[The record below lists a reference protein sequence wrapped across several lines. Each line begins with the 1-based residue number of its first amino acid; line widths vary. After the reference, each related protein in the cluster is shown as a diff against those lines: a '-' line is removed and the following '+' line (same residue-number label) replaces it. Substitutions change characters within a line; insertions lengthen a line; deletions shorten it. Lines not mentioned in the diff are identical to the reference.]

1 MQANSNAITSTVS
14 PSVSEHMGRPIRWQA
29 FVGAWQADWRERRR
43 DWRVALVLALGLGLA
58 ACAAL
63 LASLDLDRTRS
74 ARAVAAAAEAQ
85 RWVGQGSKNPHSA
98 AHYGV
103 YAFKP
108 LPTLAAIDPGVEHY
122 VGSSV
127 WLEAHKQNDMVYRPA
142 ADSAGA
148 DRQFRLSPALVLQV
162 LAPAAMIFLGFGMFA
177 AERERGM
184 LPALRLNGASL
195 GAIAAARGAVL
206 LCLALTMSL
215 PAIVAIAALKWHAG
229 GAEPVADPGLR
240 ALLFAAGYLV
250 YLTIWA
256 ALITAASAFAA
267 TMRASLALLVTLWT
281 ALTLVL
287 PRAAVELAQSAAPL
301 PSTQAFRQAIDEELG
316 MPDDPAEAERHKQ
329 QLLQQ
334 YGVKDVAD
342 LPVNWAGI
350 NQLRSEAHGNA
361 VFDRHYDPLFAAM
374 ARQDQA
380 MALAGW
386 LSPTVAIG
394 ALSSRLAASDS
405 ASHVEFI
412 RAAEDHRRLM
422 QNLLNSDLARNPDRN
437 GVKYQANEAL
447 WRSIPPL
454 TFGYGALDLREAFT
468 RWWLPLLATLTASV
482 VLAAAALRRLRI
494 GSVK

>member
-1 MQANSNAITSTVS
+1 MQANSNAITLTVS
-14 PSVSEHMGRPIRWQA
+14 RPAPERAWRQA
-29 FVGAWQADWRERRR
+29 FVGAWLADWRERRR
-43 DWRVALVLALGLGLA
+43 DWRVALVLVLGLALA

-74 ARAVAAAAEAQ
+74 ARAVAAEAEAQ
-85 RWVGQGSKNPHSA
+85 RWIHQGSKNPHSA

-108 LPTLAAIDPGVEHY
+108 LPTLAALDPGVEHH
-122 VGSSV
+122 VGSSL

-184 LPALRLNGASL
+184 LPALRLNGAPL

-206 LCLALTMSL
+206 LCLGVTLAL
-215 PAIVAIAALKWHAG
+215 PAILAIAILKWQAG
-229 GAEPVADPGLR
+229 GAEPVADPVLR
-240 ALLFAAGYLV
+240 AVLFGGAYLV
-250 YLTIWA
+250 YLGIWA
-256 ALITAASAFAA
+256 ALITAASAYAA

-301 PSTQAFRQAIDEELG
+301 PSTQAFRQALEEELG

-329 QLLQQ
+329 QLLAQ
-334 YGVKDVAD
+334 YGVDQVAD
-342 LPVNWAGI
+342 LPVNWSGI
-350 NQLRSEAHGNA
+350 SQLRSEAHGDE
-361 VFDRHYDPLFAAM
+361 VFDRHYGPLFAAM
-374 ARQDQA
+374 ARQDRA

-386 LSPTVAIG
+386 LSPTAAIAG
-394 ALSSRLAASDS
+394 LSSRLAASDS
-405 ASHVEFI
+405 ASHIEFVQ
-412 RAAEDHRRLM
+412 AAEAQRRLM
-422 QNLLNSDLARNPDRN
+422 QKLLNSDLARHPDRD
-437 GVKYQANEAL
+437 GVKYQAGEAL

-454 TFGYGALDLREAFT
+454 VFVYRALDAGELALR
-468 RWWLPLLATLTASV
+468 WLLPLLATLGASLL
-482 VLAAAALRRLRI
+482 LAGAALRRLRT

>member
-1 MQANSNAITSTVS
+1 MRNSVW
-14 PSVSEHMGRPIRWQA
+14 RPA
-29 FVGAWQADWRERRR
+29 FIGAWQADWRERRR
-43 DWRVALVLALGLGLA
+43 DWRVVLVLALGLTLA

-74 ARAVAAAAEAQ
+74 ARAVAAAAEAE
-85 RWVGQGSKNPHSA
+85 RWVHQGSKNPHSA

-108 LPTLAAIDPGVEHY
+108 LPTLAAIDPGVEQY
-122 VGSSV
+122 VGSSI

-177 AERERGM
+177 GERERGM
-184 LPALRLNGASL
+184 LPALRLNGAPL

-215 PAIVAIAALKWHAG
+215 PGIVAIVALKWHAG
-229 GAEPVADPGLR
+229 GGEPVADPGLR
-240 ALLFAAGYLV
+240 ALLFAGGYFV

-256 ALITAASAFAA
+256 ALITAASAYAA
-267 TMRASLALLVTLWT
+267 TLRASLALLVTLWT

-301 PSTQAFRQAIDEELG
+301 PSAQAFRQALDEELG
-316 MPDDPAEAERHKQ
+316 MPDDPLDAERHKQ
-329 QLLQQ
+329 QLFKQ
-334 YGVKDVAD
+334 YGVDKVAD
-342 LPVNWAGI
+342 LPVNWSGI
-350 NQLRSEAHGNA
+350 SQLRSEAHGDE
-361 VFDRHYDPLFAAM
+361 VFDRHYGPLFAAM
-374 ARQDQA
+374 ASQDRA
-380 MALAGW
+380 MALASW
-386 LSPTVAIG
+386 LSPAAAIAG
-394 ALSSRLAASDS
+394 LSSRLAASDS
-405 ASHVEFI
+405 ASHVEFL
-412 RAAEDHRRLM
+412 RAAETHRRLM
-422 QNLLNSDLARNPDRN
+422 QNLLNSDLARHPDRD

-454 TFGYGALDLREAFT
+454 RFNYGALEARDVALR
-468 RWWLPLLATLTASV
+468 WVLPLFTLLMVSIG
-482 VLAAAALRRLRI
+482 LAAASLRRLRI

>member
-1 MQANSNAITSTVS
+1 MQANLNAITSTAS
-14 PSVSEHMGRPIRWQA
+14 RPAPERAWRQA
-29 FVGAWQADWRERRR
+29 FVGAWLADWRERRR
-43 DWRVALVLALGLGLA
+43 DWRVALVLGLGLALA

-63 LASLDLDRTRS
+63 LASLDLERTRA
-74 ARAVAAAAEAQ
+74 ARAVAADAEAQ
-85 RWVGQGSKNPHSA
+85 RWIHQGSKNPHSA

-122 VGSSV
+122 VGSSL

-184 LPALRLNGASL
+184 LPALRLNGAPL

-206 LCLALTMSL
+206 LCLGVTLSL
-215 PAIVAIAALKWHAG
+215 PAIVAIAVLKWQAG

-240 ALLFAAGYLV
+240 TLLFAGGYLV
-250 YLTIWA
+250 YLGSWA
-256 ALITAASAFAA
+256 ALISAVSAWAS
-267 TMRASLALLVTLWT
+267 TLRASLALLVALW
-281 ALTLVL
+281 AVLTLVI

-301 PSTQAFRQAIDEELG
+301 PSTQAFRAALEEELG
-316 MPDDPAEAERHKQ
+316 MPDDPAEAERHKR

-334 YGVKDVAD
+334 YGVASVAE
-342 LPVNWAGI
+342 LPVNWSGI
-350 NQLRSEAHGNA
+350 SQLRSEAHGDA
-361 VFDRHYDPLFAAM
+361 VFDRHYGPLFAAM
-374 ARQDQA
+374 ASQDRA

-386 LSPTVAIG
+386 LSPAVAVAG
-394 ALSSRLAASDS
+394 LSSRLAASDS
-405 ASHVEFI
+405 ASHVEFLQ
-412 RAAEDHRRLM
+412 AAENQRRVM
-422 QNLLNSDLARNPDRN
+422 QQLLNSDLARHPDRD
-437 GVKYQANEAL
+437 GVKYQAGEAL

-454 TFGYGALDLREAFT
+454 EFVYRPIDTGEIVLR
-468 RWWLPLLATLTASV
+468 RLLPLLAALAASIA
-482 VLAAAALRRLRI
+482 LAAAALRRLRS